1 MIHCIRIGLLKLS
14 KKRIKITPQNQQF
27 IFPIKFSRFTI
38 FYLIYFLFNAVC
50 MCSRLLNEQI

>member
-14 KKRIKITPQNQQF
+14 KKKKITPQNQQL

-50 MCSRLLNEQI
+50 MCSRLLNEKI